1 MPDFGHELRFGV
13 SLTPTAA
20 DPGAVVEL
28 ALVAER
34 AGLDLVTVQ
43 DHPYQPRFLDTW
55 TLLTW
60 IAARAESLILSP
72 NVANLPLRG
81 PVILARSAASLDRLS
96 GGRVELG
103 LGAGAFWDAV
113 AANGGPRR
121 SPRESVD
128 ALVEAIAVIR
138 TLWSDDAGPAR
149 LDGTYYRLDGAKR
162 GPRPAHEPEIWLGAY
177 GDRMLAVTGR
187 YADGWLP
194 SSFAA
199 GPDALGA
206 MTAKVDAAATA
217 AERDPAV
224 IRRLYNIAGTFDDTA
239 DGRFLHGPAEVWAEQ
254 LAELTLRH
262 GTSTFLLGS
271 DTAADLERF
280 AGEVAPAVR
289 ERVGNERAVSRET
302 RGD

>member
-1 MPDFGHELRFGV
+1 VPDYGHELRFGV

-20 DPGAVVEL
+20 DPDAVVEL

-60 IAARAESLILSP
+60 IAARTESLILSP

-128 ALVEAIAVIR
+128 ALVEAIAVIARKWTKPSSGFLLTSCLDSKPVRIRSTVPRSGSR
-138 TLWSDDAGPAR
+138 TQPAR
-149 LDGTYYRLDGAKR
+149 RQKCAQTHPCRQWSA
-162 GPRPAHEPEIWLGAY
+162 
-177 GDRMLAVTGR
+177 
-187 YADGWLP
+187 
-194 SSFAA
+194 
-199 GPDALGA
+199 
-206 MTAKVDAAATA
+206 
-217 AERDPAV
+217 
-224 IRRLYNIAGTFDDTA
+224 
-239 DGRFLHGPAEVWAEQ
+239 
-254 LAELTLRH
+254 
-262 GTSTFLLGS
+262 
-271 DTAADLERF
+271 
-280 AGEVAPAVR
+280 
-289 ERVGNERAVSRET
+289 
-302 RGD
+302 